1 MDLMSLN
8 LNIPDISV
16 IICTRNRA
24 PMLRETLQFYKEVE
38 YEGTWELIIVDNCST
53 DDTKFVVAE
62 SIREIPQIRYIV
74 EARIGLGAARDRAW
88 REAKAPILVFTDD
101 DCYPMPDFL
110 TRYHECFNERE
121 DVDFFGG
128 KIYLW
133 DPEDFPV
140 TIDLREA
147 AEDIPPYEYVP
158 TGRIQGANM
167 AFKKNTLTRI
177 GGFDPSLGAG
187 TRYPCEDIDAVAAAV
202 WAGLRGRYDPRP
214 LVYHHHRRRQK
225 DLKNLFRGYDWGR
238 GAYHMKYMLRRDSR
252 KAHLTAW
259 ASSVLN
265 VRTRWDVRGIVRQV
279 SSALFYALDR
289 GFVDR
294 TQRKTEKSSF
304 RNSKSF
310 EG

>member
-1 MDLMSLN
+1 MSQN
-8 LNIPDISV
+8 SNNSDISV

-24 PMLRETLQFYKEVE
+24 PMLRETLRFYKEIE
-38 YEGTWELIIVDNCST
+38 FDGSWEILIIDNCST
-53 DDTKFVVAE
+53 DETKSVVAE
-62 SIREIPQIRYIV
+62 AILEIPQIRYIV
-74 EARIGLGAARDRAW
+74 ESRIGLGAARDRAW
-88 REAKAPILVFTDD
+88 REARAPILVFTDD

-110 TRYHECFNERE
+110 TRYRECFEERP

-133 DPEDFPV
+133 DPEDIPM
-140 TIDLREA
+140 TIDLRET
-147 AEDIPPYEYVP
+147 AEDIPPLTFVP

-167 AFKKNTLTRI
+167 AFRKSTLTRI

-187 TRYPCEDIDAVAAAV
+187 TLYPCEDIDAVAAAV

-259 ASSVLN
+259 AKSVLT
-265 VRTRWDVRGIVRQV
+265 VRSRWDARGIAREIG
-279 SSALFYALDR
+279 SALLYALER
-289 GFVDR
+289 GRADL
-294 TQRKTEKSSF
+294 TQRRTEKSSS
-304 RNSKSF
+304 RN
-310 EG
+310 